1 MKKIL
6 ISTFLIFF
14 AIGVFTYTQLSKV
27 EKVLKINSPLEVY
40 IDENRNLIFDEETPI
55 SLTNLYYVN
64 SKTDINKF
72 PIFDKL
78 SDTEKF
84 LLEYLALD
92 ISKKLL
98 ENKYIKLKN
107 GKIYIKG
114 KEYSKQL
121 VESNLYFTENIKT
134 QEKVIEYIKNFPIS
148 DYVLFNQ
155 RTKYYH
161 KVSCKQAQDDSDII
175 LIKKSKLRETWQ
187 PCKVCFKQETKEQPK
202 PQIVEEKFDEIDK
215 SFETDKIKVFFFEL
229 NNIYKPCNKCKS
241 IGCNALKQE
250 IDSAKESI
258 DFAIYGIN
266 NQPQIINALVNAK
279 NRGVKIRFVC
289 DFNEKHG
296 NYYPDTLELQRKIPT
311 YNSDREYERNNQT
324 AIMHNKFFIFDNKKV
339 WTGSA
344 NITSTDLSE
353 YNSNYA
359 VLIDNEEIA
368 KIYKQEFEQMFNGN
382 FHKYK
387 NKVHKT
393 KIQHSKDTKLEVL
406 FSPKDNIIE
415 NKIIPLINNA
425 KEYIYIPMFFITH
438 KSIQEALIKAHY
450 KGVEIKLIGDA
461 TNART
466 SHTIHRELRKVGI
479 KAKTENYAGKMHAKT
494 LIIDDEIS
502 VIGSLNYTKSGNN
515 KNDEN
520 IVVIYNKDIA
530 KYLKSTFLYH
540 WNKIPNKYLNYDP
553 MAESLESIGS
563 CFDNIDNDF
572 DDKIDMNDSGCLYK
586 K

>member
-14 AIGVFTYTQLSKV
+14 AIGVFTYTQLSTV
-27 EKVLKINSPLEVY
+27 EKVLKINSPLEIY
-40 IDENRNLIFDEETPI
+40 IDKNRNLIFDEEIPI
-55 SLTNLYYVN
+55 SLTNIYYIN
-64 SKTDINKF
+64 ANTDTNKF

-84 LLEYLALD
+84 LLEYLAMN
-92 ISKKLL
+92 KCKTLL
-98 ENKYIKLKN
+98 ENKYIKLKK

-114 KEYSKQL
+114 KEYSKL
-121 VESNLYFTENIKT
+121 LLESSLYFTEDRKT
-134 QEKVIEYIKNFPIS
+134 QEKVIEYIKNFPI
-148 DYVLFNQ
+148 DDFILFN
-155 RTKYYH
+155 TKTKHYH
-161 KVSCKQAQDDSDII
+161 KVSCKQAQDDNGII
-175 LIKKSKLRETWQ
+175 LMKKSKLKESWQ
-187 PCKVCFKQETKEQPK
+187 PCKVCYK
-202 PQIVEEKFDEIDK
+202 EEKEPPKQQIELETSNKIGK
-215 SFETDKIKVFFFEL
+215 SFTTDKIKVFFFEL

-241 IGCNALKQE
+241 IGCNALKYE
-250 IDSAKESI
+250 IDNAKESI

-279 NRGVKIRFVC
+279 NRGVKIRWVC

-296 NYYPDTLELQRKIPT
+296 NYYPDTLELQRKVPNF
-311 YNSDREYERNNQT
+311 YSDKNYELNNET

-359 VLIDNEEIA
+359 VLIDNSEVA
-368 KIYKQEFEQMFNGN
+368 KIYTKEFEQMFNGN

-387 NKVHKT
+387 NRVQKT
-393 KIQHSKDTKLEVL
+393 KIMHSKDTNLEVL

-415 NKIIPLINNA
+415 NKIIPLINDA

-438 KSIQEALIKAHY
+438 KGIQEALINAHY
-450 KGVEIKLIGDA
+450 KGVEIKLVGDA

-466 SHTIHRELRKVGI
+466 KHTIHRELRKVGI
-479 KAKTENYAGKMHAKT
+479 KAKTENQAGKMHAKT
-494 LIIDDEIS
+494 LIIDDKIS
-502 VIGSLNYTKSGNN
+502 VIGSLNYTKSGNL

-520 IVVIYNKDIA
+520 IVVIYNKEIA
-530 KYLKSTFLYH
+530 KYLKSTFLYT
-540 WNKIPNKYLNYDP
+540 WNKIPKKYLNYDP

-572 DDKIDMNDSGCLYK
+572 DDKIDMKDSGCLYK
-586 K
+586 

>member
-14 AIGVFTYTQLSKV
+14 SIGVFTYTQHSKV
-27 EKVLKINSPLEVY
+27 EKVLKINSPFEIY
-40 IDENRNLIFDEETPI
+40 IDENRNLIFDEKTPI
-55 SLTNLYYVN
+55 SLTNIYYIN
-64 SKTDINKF
+64 SNTDFNKF
-72 PIFDKL
+72 PKLKAL
-78 SDTEKF
+78 SDNEKF
-84 LLEYLALD
+84 ILEYLALE
-92 ISKKLL
+92 KCKHLL
-98 ENKYIKLKN
+98 ENKHIKLKN
-107 GKIYIKG
+107 NKIYIKG
-114 KEYSKQL
+114 KEYSKL
-121 VESNLYFTENIKT
+121 LLESHLYFTEDIKT
-134 QEKVIEYIKNFPIS
+134 QEKVIDYIKTFPIN
-148 DYVLFNQ
+148 DFVLFNPK
-155 RTKYYH
+155 TKHYH
-161 KVSCKQAQDDSDII
+161 KISCKQAQDDNGII

-187 PCKVCFKQETKEQPK
+187 PCKACFKELPKQPK
-202 PQIVEEKFDEIDK
+202 PQIEPEKFNKIEK
-215 SFETDKIKVFFFEL
+215 SFETDNIKVFFFEL
-229 NNIYKPCNKCKS
+229 NNIFKPCNKCKS
-241 IGCNALKQE
+241 IGCSALKEE
-250 IDSAKESI
+250 IDNAKESI

-279 NRGVKIRFVC
+279 NRGVKISFVC

-311 YNSDREYERNNQT
+311 FNSDREYEKNNQT

-353 YNSNYA
+353 YNSNYSI
-359 VLIDNEEIA
+359 LINNPDVA
-368 KIYKQEFEQMFNGN
+368 KIYKQEFEQMFNGS

-387 NKVHKT
+387 NKIYKN
-393 KIQHSKDTKLEVL
+393 KIEHSKDTKLEVL

-415 NKIIPLINNA
+415 NKIIPLINSA
-425 KEYIYIPMFFITH
+425 QKYIYIPMFFITH
-438 KSIQEALIKAHY
+438 KGIQEALINAKY

-461 TNART
+461 TNSRT
-466 SHTIHRELRKVGI
+466 KHTIHRELRKVGI

-494 LIIDDEIS
+494 LIIDDEVS

-530 KYLKSTFLYH
+530 KYLKGTFLYT
-540 WNKIPNKYLNYDP
+540 WNKIPQKYLNYDP
-553 MAESLESIGS
+553 MAESIESIGS

-572 DDKIDMNDSGCLYK
+572 DDKIDMKDSGCLYK
-586 K
+586 

>member
-14 AIGVFTYTQLSKV
+14 AIGVFTYTQVSKL
-27 EKVLKINSPLEVY
+27 EKVLKINTPFEIYV
-40 IDENRNLIFDEETPI
+40 DENKNLIFDEKTPI
-55 SLTNLYYVN
+55 KLSNIYYFN
-64 SKTDINKF
+64 HNTDLKKF
-72 PIFDKL
+72 PEFKNL
-78 SDTEKF
+78 SSEQKF

-92 ISKKLL
+92 KCKKLL
-98 ENKYIKLKN
+98 GNKYIKHKN
-107 GKIYIKG
+107 NKIYIKG
-114 KEYSKQL
+114 KEYSKL
-121 VESNLYFTENIKT
+121 LLESSLYFTDDIKT
-134 QEKVIEYIKNFPIS
+134 QEKVIKYIEKFPI
-148 DYVLFNQ
+148 DDFVLFN
-155 RTKYYH
+155 TKTKHYH
-161 KVSCKQAQDDSDII
+161 KVSCKQAQDDNDII
-175 LIKKSKLRETWQ
+175 LMKKSKLRENWT
-187 PCKVCFKQETKEQPK
+187 PCKICYKQEEKEQQK
-202 PQIVEEKFDEIDK
+202 TQIKQENSNKIEK

-229 NNIYKPCNKCKS
+229 NKVHKPCNKCKS
-241 IGCNALKQE
+241 VGCERLKQE
-250 IDSAKESI
+250 IDNAKESI

-266 NQPQIINALVNAK
+266 NQPQIINALINAK
-279 NRGVKIRFVC
+279 NRGIKIRWVC

-296 NYYPDTLELQRKIPT
+296 NYYPDTLELQRKIPNF
-311 YNSDREYERNNQT
+311 NSDKQYEFNNET

-359 VLIDNEEIA
+359 VLIENKETAE
-368 KIYKQEFEQMFNGN
+368 IYKQEFEQMFNGN

-387 NKVHKT
+387 NKVQK
-393 KIQHSKDTKLEVL
+393 KKVEHSKDTKLEIL

-438 KSIQEALIKAHY
+438 KGIQEALINAY
-450 KGVEIKLIGDA
+450 TKGVEIKLIGDA

-466 SHTIHRELRKVGI
+466 KHTIHKELRKIGI
-479 KAKTENYAGKMHAKT
+479 KAKTENQAGKMHSKT
-494 LIIDDEIS
+494 IIIDDEVS

-520 IVVIYNKDIA
+520 IVVIYNNDIA
-530 KYLKSTFLYH
+530 KYLKSTFLYT
-540 WNKIPNKYLNYDP
+540 WNKIPEKYLKYDP

-572 DDKIDMNDSGCLYK
+572 DDKIDMKDSGCTYK